1 MNKKILSLILL
12 FSVMVLLVPGCAMK
26 EASGENGNEREEQE
40 ATEKEATEDETEQE
54 TEPGQEAE
62 QVDSAENI
70 ENAESGNPDDT
81 QVLMPDAYLEL
92 IESYASMLDGEE
104 IRIDGDTGV
113 WELVNGDAAD
123 AAKHVGYTFEDMNQ
137 DGIPELIIGYQ
148 DGETD
153 NVFNNRILAV
163 YSYVEERTTV
173 VLEGWARNRY
183 YYLGNGV
190 FLSSGSSGASSSC
203 IEICAFE
210 DDRLVVRDFYFTE
223 VMDDNYEEIGVY
235 YNTTGEWDVS
245 SSELLPMSVDEF
257 WQIEEEFASEI
268 VNLKLMSLEK
278 GQDYSQAYS
287 AALSTVNVAW
297 AEDVPNAED
306 MESFVADETESAGSV
321 VFSTYGSVTDF
332 KILSLTLDEV
342 AEDGTIIF
350 STEEIY
356 SRESLTKDSPLLVKL
371 PFFGTIPYFGIS
383 YTDANGVIRQFAIDE
398 SGKDG
403 SVILWEF

>member
-1 MNKKILSLILL
+1 MNKKILSLLLL

-26 EASGENGNEREEQE
+26 EASGESGTEREEQ
-40 ATEKEATEDETEQE
+40 EATEDETEQE

-62 QVDSAENI
+62 QVDSAENK
-70 ENAESGNPDDT
+70 ENVESENPDDMQT
-81 QVLMPDAYLEL
+81 LMPDAYLEL

-123 AAKHVGYTFEDMNQ
+123 AAAHVGYTFEDMNQ

-210 DDRLVVRDFYFTE
+210 DNRLVVRDFYFTE
-223 VMDDNYEEIGVY
+223 IMDDNYEEIGVY
-235 YNTTGEWDVS
+235 YNTTGEWDVA

-257 WQIEEEFASEI
+257 WQMEEEFEPEI
-268 VNLKLMSLEK
+268 VNLKLMPLGK
-278 GQDYSQAYS
+278 GQDYSEAYS

>member
-12 FSVMVLLVPGCAMK
+12 FSVMVLLVPGCALK
-26 EASGENGNEREEQE
+26 EDSRESGNEREEQE
-40 ATEKEATEDETEQE
+40 ATKDEEEQE
-54 TEPGQEAE
+54 TEFGQESE
-62 QVDSAENI
+62 QGDPAENI
-70 ENAESGNPDDT
+70 ENVESGNPDDM

-92 IESYASMLDGEE
+92 IESYASMLSGED
-104 IRIDGDTGV
+104 IWIDGSTGV

-123 AAKHVGYTFEDMNQ
+123 AAAHVGLTFEDMNQ

-163 YSYVEERTTV
+163 YSYVEERAALI
-173 VLEGWARNRY
+173 LEGWARNRY
-183 YYLGNGV
+183 YYLGNGE
-190 FLSSGSSGASSSC
+190 FLCSGSSGASSSC
-203 IEICAFE
+203 IEICAYE
-210 DDRLVVRDFYFTE
+210 EDRLVVRDFYFTE
-223 VMDDNYEEIGVY
+223 IMDDNYEEIGVY
-235 YNTTGEWDVS
+235 YNTTGEWDVA

-257 WQIEEEFASEI
+257 WQIEEEYETEI
-268 VNLKLMSLEK
+268 VNLKLMPLEK
-278 GQDYSQAYS
+278 GQDYSEAYS
-287 AALSTVNVAW
+287 AALSIVNVAW

-306 MESFVADETESAGSV
+306 LEIYIADEPEPSGSV
-321 VFSTYGSVTDF
+321 LFFTYGRVTDF
-332 KILSLTLDEV
+332 KILSLTLDDV
-342 AEDGTIIF
+342 AEDGTITF

-356 SRESLTKDSPLLVKL
+356 SRESLTKDSPLLVKM

-383 YTDANGVIRQFAIDE
+383 YTDANGVTRQFAIDE